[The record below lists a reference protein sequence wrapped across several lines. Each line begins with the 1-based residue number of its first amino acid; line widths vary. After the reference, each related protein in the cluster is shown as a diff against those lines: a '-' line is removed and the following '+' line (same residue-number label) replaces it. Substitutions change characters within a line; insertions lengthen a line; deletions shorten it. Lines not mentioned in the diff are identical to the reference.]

1 MQILAVLAAVVLVAA
16 AQSQPDL
23 ECAPEDLVVERSPAE
38 EKLVGRLSTV
48 SSATIVEV
56 MDSANSVADY
66 VNCIEADNVSAA
78 CTSST
83 ARALRSEYWLRFGG
97 GRRAQRKE
105 APRERPLA
113 SSSVCVASGGPLWLK
128 GSAED
133 LGLRER
139 SGAGWAVLRL
149 CCATRV
155 RGEPPARASHS
166 ISCIS
171 WLEISGCSAWNKGNA
186 EGERSSA
193 RRKHPID

>member
-83 ARALRSEYWLRFGG
+83 ARALRSEYCLSFGG
-97 GRRAQRKE
+97 GGGGAE
-105 APRERPLA
+105 E
-113 SSSVCVASGGPLWLK
+113 GGPEGAAFGFVVSLCGVRRSSEAEWVRGRPRSSRAK
-128 GSAED
+128 RRWVGGSE
-133 LGLRER
+133 
-139 SGAGWAVLRL
+139 AVL
-149 CCATRV
+149 CDA
-155 RGEPPARASHS
+155 
-166 ISCIS
+166 
-171 WLEISGCSAWNKGNA
+171 SAW
-186 EGERSSA
+186 
-193 RRKHPID
+193 